1 MAKLDPASA
10 ALPHPKPTAQVE
22 PYFEALGL
30 EDTLKF
36 LETFGGNEIYIA
48 SHPSYRSRVAACIGY
63 PKARMLSEISA
74 RLQRRVPLAKKW
86 RAQVYRSQGLKISQ
100 IATRLGVT
108 DVMVRIYL
116 RDMPKPPDDPNQMAL
131 F

>member
-1 MAKLDPASA
+1 
-10 ALPHPKPTAQVE
+10 
-22 PYFEALGL
+22 
-30 EDTLKF
+30 
-36 LETFGGNEIYIA
+36 
-48 SHPSYRSRVAACIGY
+48 
-63 PKARMLSEISA
+63 MLSEISA